1 MFAITSVVSAMF
13 CPNCKSLLR
22 PDGENLICSR
32 CEFER
37 PIDDTIESKTK
48 LELEEDLKDV
58 PVFSDLDTMPI
69 DETVF
74 CPKCE
79 NKGAYWHLRQTRS
92 ADEATTRFYR
102 CTKCK
107 HTWREYA

>member
-1 MFAITSVVSAMF
+1 MF

-22 PDGENLICSR
+22 PDGEELVCNR
-32 CEFER
+32 CDYRR
-37 PIDDTIESKTK
+37 PIDPTVGSMSRN
-48 LELEEDLKDV
+48 ELEDDLREV

-69 DETVF
+69 DESQF
-74 CPKCE
+74 CPKC
-79 NKGAYWHLRQTRS
+79 NNQGAYWHLRQTRS

-107 HTWREYA
+107 HSWREYS

>member
-1 MFAITSVVSAMF
+1 MF

-22 PDGENLICSR
+22 PDGENLICAR
-32 CEFER
+32 CEFQR
-37 PIDDTIESKTK
+37 PIDGSVGSKTVNQ
-48 LELEEDLKDV
+48 LEEELKEV

-79 NKGAYWHLRQTRS
+79 NKGAYWHLRQTRA